1 MGVDFAG
8 EGQVL
13 CKEQDMLCTLLDIGC
28 GSAAPVIEFA
38 AIGIGVAF
46 VITLLMRNN

>member
-1 MGVDFAG
+1 
-8 EGQVL
+8 
-13 CKEQDMLCTLLDIGC
+13 MLCRLLDIGC